1 MNIIVLVMMQIS
13 LEASRKGKLG
23 QLLALPETGD
33 QSAPDAAPSTRTTE
47 IGSMFSVDQ
56 HIHQQNV
63 VLANHA
69 GIITE
74 DEPDQVA
81 SGKDSQEDLQKLKF
95 RFKAWKKDFKTRLS
109 DAKTTMKKLGNSET
123 RKSQKKWW
131 GKMKKEETQS
141 RNIVLCS

>member
-1 MNIIVLVMMQIS
+1 MMQIS
-13 LEASRKGKLG
+13 LEASRKNSTSKNAMGKLG

-33 QSAPDAAPSTRTTE
+33 QSAHDASPSTRTTE

-63 VLANHA
+63 VLAA